1 MAKKPKKDQKI
12 AKTPHTPIAEVTP
25 KAIREADPEQGPNTN
40 DRSAIRQ
47 QNAQKQGH
55 PK

>member
-1 MAKKPKKDQKI
+1 MTKTPKKDQKT
-12 AKTPHTPIAEVTP
+12 AKTQPTPIAEVTQ
-25 KAIREADPEQGPNTN
+25 KAIREADPEQASNTN
-40 DRSAIRQ
+40 NRSEIRQ